1 MTLRVDKALRDKF
14 KAACAYR
21 GKSVNS
27 AIAEYMAHEVEKWES
42 EMAYPNPPRKPP
54 HSTA

>member
-42 EMAYPNPPRKPP
+42 EMAHPNPPRKPP